1 MGEGTGIGMI
11 SIMTSSCSGMS
22 GVKPE
27 HVVGARV
34 VPTKRDPPDMFPDL
48 PLDLGDLLD
57 PPDNLLFGLLGLFPP
72 FPALPSAILI
82 LAIRHLQS
90 SDKFYMWYNIE

>member
-1 MGEGTGIGMI
+1 MSNVCGSLFGFMYYLANDWVGGVGEGAGIGMI

-48 PLDLGDLLD
+48 PLDLGLGDLLD
-57 PPDNLLFGLLGLFPP
+57 PPDNFLFGLL
-72 FPALPSAILI
+72 
-82 LAIRHLQS
+82 
-90 SDKFYMWYNIE
+90 